1 MSLTL
6 TTITPRMDLAHVA
19 EALACDRSEAAF
31 VVLELIAEGHW
42 AKDFD
47 ALGIEELMHALTR
60 ACVRM
65 DSLGIEP

>member
-1 MSLTL
+1 MSLAV

-19 EALACDRSEAAF
+19 EALTCDRSEAAF

-47 ALGIEELMHALTR
+47 ALDIDELMHALTR
-60 ACVRM
+60 ACARM
-65 DSLGIEP
+65 DALGIDP